1 MPSFIQGATGVKTRK
16 EKEVEL
22 AVKVLNKIIDSGH
35 IRIGTRRQIE
45 GLLQTGTTDDLSFK
59 HGQPQATQVAYES
72 KSGGIIEKIEEMK
85 EKAEETLTGARS
97 TETKAQHDFSM
108 LEQSLNDGITVA
120 NDKIGVAKSASG
132 AKAELKGKSEGDL
145 SETSSSKAA
154 DE

>member
-85 EKAEETLTGARS
+85 EKAEETLTGARA

-108 LEQSLNDGITVA
+108 LEQSLSDGIKVA
-120 NDKIGVAKSASG
+120 NDKIAMSKTAIG
-132 AKAELKGKSEGDL
+132 AKTQEMSEAKGDL
-145 SETSSSKAA
+145 TE
-154 DE
+154 